1 MLSFFRLTPTSAKLS
16 AQPIAPMPAKTTQP
30 ATLNAV
36 RRRLQSLGDGEDAA
50 FLQRFFKTAEGQ
62 YGAGDRFL
70 GIRVPVTRRLARE
83 FRDLPLEDVER
94 LLYEP
99 WHEARLLGVI
109 LLGERYARAS
119 EGERNAIYKLYLGN
133 TDRVNNWDLVDAS
146 APYIVGTHLLE
157 RPRAILDKLARSK
170 NLWER
175 RIAIV
180 ATHKLIRA
188 GQFDDTIRI
197 ATKLLDDPHDLIH
210 KATGWMLREVGKYD
224 PKRLEAF
231 LDEFAPRMP
240 RTMLRYAIER
250 MPAAQRRRYLDAGK
264 AG

>member
-1 MLSFFRLTPTSAKLS
+1 MSPRELTP
-16 AQPIAPMPAKTTQP
+16 PP
-30 ATLNAV
+30 TLDAV
-36 RRRLQSLGDGEDAA
+36 RNRLQSLGDGEDAA
-50 FLQRFFKTAEGQ
+50 FLQRFFRTAEGQ

-83 FRDLPLEDVER
+83 FRSLPLEDVER
-94 LLYEP
+94 LLHEP
-99 WHEARLLGVI
+99 WHEARLLAVI
-109 LLGERYARAS
+109 LLADRYARATPR
-119 EGERNAIYKLYLGN
+119 ERDAIYRLYLRN

-146 APYIVGTHLLE
+146 APHIVGAHLLE
-157 RPRAILDKLARSK
+157 RPRTILDELARSK

-180 ATHKLIRA
+180 ATHALIRA

-197 ATKLLDDPHDLIH
+197 ATALLDDPHDLIH
-210 KATGWMLREVGKYD
+210 KATGWMLREVGKRE
-224 PKRLEAF
+224 PKRLETF

-250 MPAAQRRRYLDAGK
+250 LPPARRRQYLQAGRASAAEIRES